1 MIQRREH
8 ACFALEPRQPVRIVN
23 DRVGQDLYCDL
34 ALEARV
40 ARAVDLA
47 HASCAERADD
57 FVGTDVGAGY
67 ECHDAGEPRRS
78 GRGPRRT

>member
-23 DRVGQDLYCDL
+23 DRVGQDLDCDV

-40 ARAVDLA
+40 ERAVDLA
-47 HASCAERADD
+47 HPTGAERADD
-57 FVGTDVGAGY
+57 FVGTE
-67 ECHDAGEPRRS
+67 ECRLRVPR
-78 GRGPRRT
+78 